1 MKIFVY
7 NMREFDEL
15 PRFEKYAKEYGI
27 EFDYTT
33 EAPSP
38 DNYHLAK
45 GYDGLSIITTI
56 TPAEMLDAMKENGIK
71 VISTRTIGYEHIDLN
86 HAKEIGMG
94 ICNVTYDPAS
104 VAEYTIMMILLGCR
118 KMRYVMERAE
128 VQDFTLKGK
137 LARELIH
144 STVGII
150 GTGRIG
156 SHVIKILKGFGAK
169 ILCYDIYPREDIKEM
184 AEYVDL
190 ETLYKESDII
200 TLHAPAT
207 EDNYHMLNK
216 DAFEK
221 MKDGVIIVNCA
232 RGHLI
237 NTGDMIDYLTNGKI
251 GIAALDV
258 LEREAGLYYNDLSG
272 RVIDNPEMAT
282 LKKMQNVIF
291 APHMAFYTEEAVS
304 NMVENSI
311 KGIKAYLTGEDD
323 PFIVNR

>member
-144 STVGII
+144 STVGVI